1 MRLQLAA
8 LLDRRAGDKLVWV
21 EKAAQRP
28 TRRSLLRKT
37 WGCRIWLLLVLAAGM
52 SAWSQPAPA
61 QQRWAAIDPNSEG
74 SSTVAWGPTED
85 EARQRAV
92 EACKRVSKTCA
103 NGPASTQDM
112 KEVFAVMCCTQ
123 PRVGCA
129 ASAAGNRRDAL
140 KNVQEMFAEAGYRE
154 CSVRHYMSAATGRK
168 Q

>member
-1 MRLQLAA
+1 MR
-8 LLDRRAGDKLVWV
+8 
-21 EKAAQRP
+21 
-28 TRRSLLRKT
+28 
-37 WGCRIWLLLVLAAGM
+37 RIWPCRFAVLFALAAGDGRR
-52 SAWSQPAPA
+52 SHPVLA
-61 QQRWAAIDPNSEG
+61 QQRWAAVDPNSE
-74 SSTVAWGPTED
+74 SSSPVVWGATED

-129 ASAAGNRRDAL
+129 ASAAANRREAL
-140 KNVQEMFAEAGYRE
+140 KNVREMFADAGYRD
-154 CSVRHYMSAATGRK
+154 CSARHYMSAATGRR

>member
-1 MRLQLAA
+1 MRKVWRCRFAVLLA
-8 LLDRRAGDKLVWV
+8 
-21 EKAAQRP
+21 
-28 TRRSLLRKT
+28 
-37 WGCRIWLLLVLAAGM
+37 LAAGM
-52 SAWSQPAPA
+52 GAGSLPALA
-61 QQRWAAIDPNSEG
+61 QQQRWAAVDPNSEG
-74 SSTVAWGPTED
+74 SSPVVWGATED

-129 ASAAGNRRDAL
+129 ASAAANRREAL
-140 KNVQEMFAEAGYRE
+140 KNVREMFADAGYRD
-154 CSVRHYMSAATGRK
+154 CSARHYMSAATGRR